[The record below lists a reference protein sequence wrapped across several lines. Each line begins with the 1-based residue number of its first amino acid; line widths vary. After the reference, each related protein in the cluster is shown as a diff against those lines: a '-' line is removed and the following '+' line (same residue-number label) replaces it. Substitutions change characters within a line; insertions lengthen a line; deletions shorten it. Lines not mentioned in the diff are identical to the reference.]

1 MTGADE
7 SNKELIEELEKL
19 RRQVAASQALAG
31 DVYAPL
37 TKPNG
42 KLVGLCSAENI
53 DATADI
59 WEVRARHVK
68 LPPHKAYSS
77 WAIPAGESAQHLD
90 GTITRG
96 DRNYVFHGRIEG
108 QMASALR
115 VVVLNHGKPD
125 PNNLTAQVATPSGG
139 CDGPCRLV
147 GECVLSL
154 E

>member
-1 MTGADE
+1 MIRAALFFGVL
-7 SNKELIEELEKL
+7 SL
-19 RRQVAASQALAG
+19 AASQAFAG

-68 LPPHKAYSS
+68 LRPHKAFSS
-77 WAIPAGESAQHLD
+77 WAIPSGESAQHLD
-90 GTITRG
+90 GTITGG
-96 DRNYVFHGRIEG
+96 DRSYVFHGRVEG
-108 QMASALR
+108 QMASSLR
-115 VVVLNHGKPD
+115 VLVLDHGKPK
-125 PNNLTAQVATPSGG
+125 PNILTAQVSTPTAG
-139 CDGPCRLV
+139 CKNDACKLV